1 MDDKSIR
8 KILISYLQATNNE
21 IRIYQEKNI
30 GGSICDV
37 MAVTD
42 HLTGYEIKS
51 DLDNY
56 QRLDSQI
63 SAYSKFF
70 DKNYIVVSS
79 KHLKSAFNKVPA
91 SWGIICIRDNNVTTE
106 RIAQTNQ
113 MVRRRNQLSILWKLE
128 LKNILVKNDLPM
140 FAQKDKSYIENQL
153 LSRMDSD
160 TLGKQIAYELLKRD
174 YSVFNAEDYTIHSY
188 SNVPEFEIVD
198 ALSEE
203 DLTSYTLD
211 QWINLYK
218 KAQDMKTEKESIY
231 NKRPVIRPP
240 HEITY
245 KDIEARPGAP
255 WISKEIINEFVWRL
269 INQKNNIVDYE
280 PITGSWNIQY
290 KNHNGSNAVCTVEF
304 GIEKYNALWI
314 LEATLNLREIKLYT
328 DGKYDERNT
337 IAAIEKQKLLIEE
350 FQRWLWDDEDRIW
363 EVEEAYNNMFAAF
376 EKKTYDGS
384 KLKFLK

>member
-1 MDDKSIR
+1 W
-8 KILISYLQATNNE
+8 
-21 IRIYQEKNI
+21 
-30 GGSICDV
+30 
-37 MAVTD
+37 
-42 HLTGYEIKS
+42 YEIKS

-63 SAYSKFF
+63 TAYSKFF
-70 DKNYIVVSS
+70 DENYIVISS
-79 KHLKSAFNKVPA
+79 KHLKSAVYKVPS

-140 FAQKDKSYIENQL
+140 FAQKDKNYIENQL
-153 LSRMDSD
+153 LSRIDSN

-231 NKRPVIRPP
+231 NKKPVVRPP

-245 KDIEARPGAP
+245 KDIEARPG
-255 WISKEIINEFVWRL
+255 
-269 INQKNNIVDYE
+269 
-280 PITGSWNIQY
+280 
-290 KNHNGSNAVCTVEF
+290 
-304 GIEKYNALWI
+304 
-314 LEATLNLREIKLYT
+314 
-328 DGKYDERNT
+328 
-337 IAAIEKQKLLIEE
+337 
-350 FQRWLWDDEDRIW
+350 
-363 EVEEAYNNMFAAF
+363 
-376 EKKTYDGS
+376 
-384 KLKFLK
+384 